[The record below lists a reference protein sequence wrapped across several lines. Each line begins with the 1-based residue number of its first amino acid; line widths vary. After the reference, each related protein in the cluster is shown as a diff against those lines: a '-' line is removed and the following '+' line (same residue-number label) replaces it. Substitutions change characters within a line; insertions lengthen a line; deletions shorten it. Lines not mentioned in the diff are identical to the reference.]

1 MADKFVRFIIFPIVK
16 SEAMANQYTNLDT
29 IKFLIHQVHNSG
41 AILGKKRFASYD
53 KTTVD
58 MFLDSVK
65 DFSDKDLFPYIKDM
79 DEKPSVYADG
89 KITIHPQFKNIFKQA
104 AELGLVAAFFNEED
118 GGLQMPGTLFH
129 AAYYIMEAANNHT
142 SGYLGL
148 TAGSANLIASFGSNE
163 LKATYLEKMLSME
176 WSGSMCLTEPQ
187 AGSSL
192 SDIVSTASP
201 TDNGSY
207 RINGQKI
214 FISSGDQQFVD
225 NIIHLVLARID
236 GAPAGTR
243 GVSLFVVPKKR
254 ITIDGSLTDNHVITA
269 GEFEKL
275 GQRGYCTSH
284 LVFEESEGWLVGEA
298 NRGLSYMFQMMN
310 EARVA
315 TGRMGAGIASA
326 AYYASLEYAHERPQ
340 GRKLTSAGKKDIG
353 SEQTLI
359 INHPDVKR
367 MLLFQKAIVEGS
379 LSLILQASHYLD
391 QEMITE
397 GEEKERY
404 NALLELLTP
413 VTKTYPAEKGMESVS
428 QGLQVLG
435 GYGFCM
441 DFILQQYYR
450 DIRIISIYEGTTGI
464 QSLDLLGRKVMLKN
478 GKVLEWLSAEIQAT
492 ISGAMKHEALTPYAQ
507 QLTTNLGLV
516 QQTIGALMPHA
527 QKGDFERFLADATTF
542 MDFFGTIVIGWQ
554 WLKMAVSAS
563 DLLADGS
570 GSQPTEFYQAKVHTM
585 KFFYKYEMSRT
596 RGLSKVIIDEL
607 DLTVDM
613 ELSYLD

>member
-1 MADKFVRFIIFPIVK
+1 MASK
-16 SEAMANQYTNLDT
+16 YTNLET
-29 IKFLIHQVHNSG
+29 IKFLIHQVHNSE
-41 AILGKKRFASYD
+41 AILGKGRFEAYD
-53 KTTVD
+53 HAAVD

-65 DFSDKDLFPYIKDM
+65 DFSDADLFPFIKDM
-79 DEKPSVYADG
+79 DEKPSVYQNG
-89 KITIHPQFKNIFKQA
+89 QITIHPQFEKIFKQA
-104 AELGLVAAFFNEED
+104 AELGLVAAFFDETD

-148 TAGSANLIASFGSNE
+148 TAGSANLIATFGSNE

-176 WSGSMCLTEPQ
+176 WSGTMCLTEPQ

-192 SDIVSTASP
+192 SDIVSTAALQQ
-201 TDNGSY
+201 DGSY

-225 NIIHLVLARID
+225 NIIHLVLARIE
-236 GAPAGTR
+236 GAPAGTK
-243 GVSLFVVPKKR
+243 GVSLFVVPKKK
-254 ITIDGSLTDNHVITA
+254 IAADGSLEDNHVTTA

-298 NRGLSYMFQMMN
+298 NRGLNYMFQMMN
-310 EARVA
+310 EARIA

-340 GRKLTSAGKKDIG
+340 GRKLTSAGKKNVD

-367 MLLFQKAIVEGS
+367 MLLFQKAVVEGS

-391 QEMITE
+391 QEILTE
-397 GEEKERY
+397 GAEHERY

-413 VTKTYPAEKGMESVS
+413 VVKTYPAEKGLESVS

-478 GKVLEWLSAEIQAT
+478 GKVLEWLGAEMQST
-492 ISGAMKHEALTPYAQ
+492 IDAALKHEALKPYAET
-507 QLTTNLGLV
+507 LTMNLGLV
-516 QQTIGALMPHA
+516 QQTIGALMPLA
-527 QKGDFERFLADATTF
+527 QKGDFERFLADATAF

-554 WLKMAVSAS
+554 WLKMATVAS
-563 DLLADGS
+563 DLLANGT
-570 GSQPTEFYQAKVHTM
+570 GTQPGEFYEAKVHTM

-596 RGLSKVIIDEL
+596 KGLSKVITDEL

-613 ELSYLD
+613 EVSYLD

>member
-1 MADKFVRFIIFPIVK
+1 
-16 SEAMANQYTNLDT
+16 MANQYTNLDT
-29 IKFLIHQVHNSG
+29 IKFLIHQVHNS
-41 AILGKKRFASYD
+41 AAFLGKKRFASYD
-53 KTTVD
+53 QTTVD

-65 DFSDKDLFPYIKDM
+65 DFSDIDLFPYIKDM
-79 DEKPSVYADG
+79 DEKPSFYKDG
-89 KITIHPQFKNIFKQA
+89 KITIHPQFEKIFQQA
-104 AELGLVAAFFNEED
+104 AELGLVAAFFDEED

-129 AAYYIMEAANNHT
+129 AAYYIMEAANNHA

-148 TAGSANLIASFGSNE
+148 TAGSANLIAGFGSDA
-163 LKATYLEKMLSME
+163 LKATYLGKMLSME

-192 SDIVSTASP
+192 SDIVTTATP

-207 RINGQKI
+207 RVSGQKI

-236 GAPAGTR
+236 GAPAGTK
-243 GVSLFVVPKKR
+243 GVSLFVVPKHR
-254 ITIDGSLTDNHVITA
+254 ITPDGGLEDNHVITA

-310 EARVA
+310 EARIA

-340 GRKLTSAGKKDIG
+340 GRKLTSAGKKDVG

-379 LSLILQASHYLD
+379 LSLILQTSHYLD

-397 GEEKERY
+397 GEERERY

-478 GKVLEWLSAEIQAT
+478 GKVLEWLGAEIQTT
-492 ISGAMKHEALTPYAQ
+492 IAGASKHEALAPYAQ
-507 QLTTNLGLV
+507 QLTMNLGLV

-527 QKGDFERFLADATTF
+527 QKGDFERFLADATSF

-554 WLKMAVSAS
+554 WLKMATSAAEA
-563 DLLADGS
+563 LADNSSSYSKG
-570 GSQPTEFYQAKVHTM
+570 FYEAKIHTM

-596 RGLSKVIIDEL
+596 KGLSKLIIDEL

-613 ELSYLD
+613 ELVYLD